1 MAFTINPA
9 EAQAMQEDEAQL
21 LGAITHATRSLL
33 SNLNQPAV
41 AEDKQPDTLRIQMG
55 RRVVYGLVTKGEF
68 RNELDNDR
76 LKTIF
81 DALQRPVTEGINAE
95 KYRGKVPAIE
105 IRDGDHVLFREERDG
120 VVTVNQIQFQI
131 ERQQQSNP
139 DLNGQAPT
147 VTSTNG
153 PSAAID
159 FEQQQQQ
166 TQQAQELRVLASAIL
181 DVQGTTNAEGDLE
194 YQSDNFTVTRSFQ
207 TGVVSVTSDGNGVLA
222 ATREGQILMTDP
234 ATIPAAL
241 AEITTAYHQVEA
253 TRWQAESNQPPPD
266 DLTLDWQAQDIRAQ
280 EIGEI
285 AQALLN
291 PFNDEQLLFD
301 SVAIG
306 GYQITQNSSGLLVT
320 RGQADLVVII
330 QDGQVWDY
338 SSTLKDW
345 QTFQQ
350 LKPQQ
355 AVDQSLSGQV
365 VDQPQPTNLP
375 KVEAQ
380 ASVEIPAAI
389 AVLEKATEQLPDGE
403 TKQLLQATQ
412 RTWKQQ
418 FVQGLQQGIKESM
431 TWLSSRPEVW
441 QDQCTARATL
451 ELFHRSYARTQ
462 EKSYEVGSFRLD
474 LQGTNIYTLSDAQGE
489 LLRFQVTQMRM
500 PLPGMKHHTIQVLS
514 KSDRLSATHHDSL
527 QQMRSDKSCI
537 PLGDLDV
544 EANYGA
550 KIQRV
555 ESVVRQ
561 FLKMQNATGW
571 DKEGGRFRFETG
583 VGNALRIVD
592 KRDGRDV
599 VYQRQ
604 EGRVTSSLGTRDFAH
619 FERLAEMVQA
629 NRQQQQTTNGASQN
643 SQNGQVKQASSGLE
657 LG

>member
-33 SNLNQPAV
+33 STMNQPAV

-81 DALQRPVTEGINAE
+81 DALQSPVTGGINAE

-105 IRDGDHVLFREERDG
+105 IRDGNHVLFREERDG

-181 DVQGTTNAEGDLE
+181 DIQGTTNAAGDLA

-234 ATIPAAL
+234 AAIPAAL

-285 AQALLN
+285 VQALLN
-291 PFNDEQLLFD
+291 PFNDEQPLYD

-320 RGQADLVVII
+320 RGQADIVVII

-338 SSTLKDW
+338 SSTIKDW
-345 QTFQQ
+345 QAFQQ

-355 AVDQSLSGQV
+355 AVN
-365 VDQPQPTNLP
+365 QPQPHQVEQTNLP
-375 KVEAQ
+375 KVEVQ

-403 TKQLLQATQ
+403 TKQLLQATH

-418 FVQGLQQGIKESM
+418 FVQGLQQSLQDGM
-431 TWLSSRPEVW
+431 NWLSSRPEVW
-441 QDQCTARATL
+441 QDQRTARATL
-451 ELFHRSYARTQ
+451 ELFRRSYTRTE
-462 EKSYEVGSFRLD
+462 EKSYEVGGFRLD
-474 LQGTNIYTLSDAQGE
+474 LQGTNLYTLSDAQGE
-489 LLRFQVTQMRM
+489 LLRFQATQM
-500 PLPGMKHHTIQVLS
+500 PLPGMKQQTIQVLS
-514 KSDRLSATHHDSL
+514 KSDRLSATHHDVL
-527 QQMRSDKSCI
+527 QQMRADKSCI

-583 VGNALRIVD
+583 AGNALRIVD

-604 EGRVTSSLGTRDFAH
+604 EGRVTSSLGTRDFVH